1 MTGGRRDTGR
11 ARYRPVRGFAAGP
24 ALPRAPAYT
33 PWFNPPATSPPR
45 PVPLSRRDF
54 VHGSAA
60 LAATAALARP
70 ADALA
75 PLSAL
80 GPGDGYVPLPPG
92 AAPGDPTIRALALRA
107 LDAARAA
114 GAGYADVRIGQNRSQ
129 AVFTRERRVQGLADS
144 ETAGVGVRALVDGTW
159 GFAATRDLTPDGVAG
174 AARLAVAQARA
185 NRAAQLRPVQL
196 APVTP
201 TPNGEWRSPIKV
213 DPFAVPVADKVAL
226 LLAANEA
233 AMKVAGVRF
242 VNSGVNFLREEKTFA
257 STDGTYTVQTLYRT
271 TPTVTVTAVSPDF
284 RDFQTRQSAEVAP
297 MGRGYEHFTEADLVG
312 NAPKWAA
319 EAVQKLSAKPVEV
332 GRYDLVLHPS
342 HLWLTIHESVAHP
355 TELDRALGFEAN
367 YAGTSFVSPPERVLG
382 KLKYGS
388 PLMNVRADRS
398 QPGSLAACGW
408 DDEGVKPE
416 EYMIIKDGMVV
427 DYQTTRE
434 QAPYLRDWYAS
445 QGQRVRSHGNSYAQG
460 WDDVQFQRMPNV
472 NLLPGRKEQSFEDL
486 IAATDR
492 GIAIVGNGSF
502 SIDQQRYNAQ
512 FGGQLFYEI
521 KGGKVVG
528 MLKDVAYQMR
538 TPEFWGGLDMVG
550 GPKSYQLGGA
560 NNDGKGQP
568 SQSNAVSHGC
578 PPTRHRQVNVIN
590 TGRTA

>member
-1 MTGGRRDTGR
+1 
-11 ARYRPVRGFAAGP
+11 
-24 ALPRAPAYT
+24 
-33 PWFNPPATSPPR
+33 
-45 PVPLSRRDF
+45 VPLSRRDF

-75 PLSAL
+75 PLAAA
-80 GPGDGYVPLPPG
+80 GGYLPNTG
-92 AAPGDPTIRALALRA
+92 APGDPAIRALALRA
-107 LDAARAA
+107 LDAARSA

-159 GFAATRDLTPDGVAG
+159 GFAATRDLTPDGVAT
-174 AARLAVAQARA
+174 AARLAVAQAKA
-185 NRAAQLRPVQL
+185 NRVAQVRPVQL

-201 TPNGEWRSPIKV
+201 TQYGEWRSPIQV
-213 DPFAVPVADKVAL
+213 DPFTVPVADKVAL

-233 AMKVAGVRF
+233 AMKVPGVRF
-242 VNSGVNFLREEKTFA
+242 VNSGMSFLREEKTFA
-257 STDGTYTVQTLYRT
+257 STDGTVTAQTLYRAS
-271 TPTVTVTAVSPDF
+271 PNVTITAVAAG
-284 RDFQTRQSAEVAP
+284 DFQTRASAELAP
-297 MGRGYEHFTEADLVG
+297 AGRGYEYVTEADLVT
-312 NAPKWAA
+312 NATKWAT
-319 EAVQKLSAKPVEV
+319 EAAQKLSAKPVEV

-367 YAGTSFVSPPERVLG
+367 YAGTSFVAPPEAVLG
-382 KLKYGS
+382 RMKYG
-388 PLMNVRADRS
+388 PPTMNVQADRN
-398 QPGSLAACGW
+398 QVGSLAACGW

-416 EYMIIKDGMVV
+416 TYMIIKDGVVV

-434 QAPYLRDWYAS
+434 QAPYLASYYAS
-445 QGQRVRSHGNSYAQG
+445 RGERVRSHGNSYAQS

-472 NLLPGRKEQSFEDL
+472 NLLPGAKEQSFEDL

-521 KGGKVVG
+521 RGGKVVG

-538 TPEFWGGLDMVG
+538 TPEFWGAMDMLG
-550 GPKSYQLGGA
+550 GRKSYMLGGSA
-560 NNDGKGQP
+560 NDGKGQP

-578 PPTRHRQVNVIN
+578 PPTRHRQINVIN